1 MDENKIYNAFD
12 KKIIHTEIY
21 LWAGICIVFFIG
33 MVVSAVCTILNLT
46 IGLVLAGIFGF
57 MFLFFAKATY
67 EGIARIGKKI
77 RIDGN
82 KIYLH
87 NFFGSSIKEIKNT
100 EYVCFDIFVRE
111 SVSFMRQTRED
122 YGRMFGKVFLDPS
135 IATEPDYMSFAE
147 DVAGKC
153 LVFSNGKQI
162 ICNDFVYQY
171 AHCAQNDI
179 IVIQNPELIK
189 ELLKLDILKHYIP
202 TTNPFE

>member
-1 MDENKIYNAFD
+1 
-12 KKIIHTEIY
+12 
-21 LWAGICIVFFIG
+21 
-33 MVVSAVCTILNLT
+33 
-46 IGLVLAGIFGF
+46 
-57 MFLFFAKATY
+57 
-67 EGIARIGKKI
+67 
-77 RIDGN
+77 
-82 KIYLH
+82 
-87 NFFGSSIKEIKNT
+87 
-100 EYVCFDIFVRE
+100 
-111 SVSFMRQTRED
+111 
-122 YGRMFGKVFLDPS
+122 MFGKVFLDPS